1 MRLSR
6 KMYLGFGFIIVL
18 AIIQAAVS
26 ATSIR
31 TLRRQITVLAREY
44 TPEVI
49 LANNIRYEISVA
61 GYFMRA
67 YFSSFNERDY
77 QSGAERLTNLDTYFT
92 RLQDLNRVQKHLSK
106 LDGFIKQIGPN
117 IQAYEDLC
125 QQINI
130 QVQDNARARADIITS
145 YENILAAAGDLRKNF
160 EADWVNEHAAYQ
172 SRITRANADQVVRRL
187 NRFRE
192 IDAILIHASD
202 SMRKLWYDQLRSDLT
217 NLRNLADQMDTVA
230 TMADAVRQDT
240 RQEKNK
246 AAAARFAESTKSL
259 AEQVRII
266 ARATAE
272 MARLGSE
279 RLVAFNNV
287 MNQAAELSG
296 AGEQGIEVAVNES
309 MDDADRAMMVAV
321 VASVLVLVLGA
332 LVSLM
337 IVRGISRA
345 IENVTDQL
353 NSTGMKLERE
363 VTAITTASGTLAEL
377 ASSQAA
383 SIEQTSSALE
393 EVSSV
398 ARQNAENIQSTNE
411 ETAVVVRDIAEGAVA
426 VGDMGKAMAEIDDS
440 AEKISQIIKTIEEIA
455 FQTNLLALNAAVEAA
470 RAGEAGKGF
479 AVVADEVRNLAM
491 RSAQAAQETTSL
503 ISGTVERV
511 ARGGE
516 ISRRLGQVFSQ
527 IEKSANKVGSLVG
540 EITTAINE
548 QAVGVNQVSSAV
560 AAIDQATQE
569 NAANAERVRTSCTD
583 IEAESTNL
591 MLATDSLYRLV
602 QGRSFGKN
610 GHGAGRTGESRE
622 LAGTTRTAG
631 LLPYTAKE

>member
-18 AIIQAAVS
+18 AIVQATVG

-31 TLRRQITVLAREY
+31 TLRRSITLLAREY

-49 LANNIRYEISVA
+49 LANNIRYEISMA
-61 GYFMRA
+61 GYYMRA
-67 YFSSFNERDY
+67 YFTSLNENDYNAGNERL
-77 QSGAERLTNLDTYFT
+77 ANLDVHFS
-92 RLQDLNRVQKHLSK
+92 RLQDLNRVQQNLNR
-106 LDGFIKQIGPN
+106 LDGYVQQIGPN
-117 IQAYEDLC
+117 IRTYEDLC
-125 QQINI
+125 QRIN
-130 QVQDNARARADIITS
+130 VQAQDSARARADIIHHHES
-145 YENILAAAGDLRKNF
+145 LQNAAAVLVRNF
-160 EADWVNEHAAYQ
+160 EEDWVKENAAYQ
-172 SRITRANADQVVRRL
+172 ARVTRATADQAIRRL
-187 NRFRE
+187 TRFRE
-192 IDAILIHASD
+192 IDTILKLASD
-202 SMRKLWYDQLRSDLT
+202 TMRNLWHDQLRSDLS
-217 NLRNLADQMDTVA
+217 NLNTLAERMDAVA
-230 TMADAVRQDT
+230 TMAEAVRQDT
-240 RQEKNK
+240 RQEKNMD
-246 AAAARFAESTKSL
+246 AAKRFAESTKSL

-266 ARATAE
+266 ARANTE
-272 MARLGSE
+272 MARLGAD

-287 MNQAAELSG
+287 LNQAAELSG
-296 AGEQGIEVAVNES
+296 VGEQGIEVAVNES
-309 MDDADRAMMVAV
+309 VTEADRVLMMAV
-321 VASVLVLVLGA
+321 VSSVLVLVLGA

-353 NSTGMKLERE
+353 SSTGQKLEQE

-377 ASSQAA
+377 ASSQAS

-398 ARQNAENIQSTNE
+398 ARQNADNIHSTNE
-411 ETAVVVRDIAEGAVA
+411 ETANVVRDIADGAVA

-491 RSAQAAQETTSL
+491 RSAQAAQETTTL

-516 ISRRLGQVFSQ
+516 ISRRLGEVFAQ
-527 IEKSANKVGSLVG
+527 IEKSAQKVGSLVG

-548 QAVGVNQVSSAV
+548 QAEGVNQVSSAV
-560 AAIDQATQE
+560 AAIDQATQQ

-583 IEAESTNL
+583 IENESTNL
-591 MLATDSLYRLV
+591 MVATESLYRLV
-602 QGRSFGKN
+602 
-610 GHGAGRTGESRE
+610 
-622 LAGTTRTAG
+622 
-631 LLPYTAKE
+631 